1 MRSYLIPI
9 LAGLPILARSTLA
22 LASQDEGPDF
32 KAIFSPVLSSGA
44 RLFLPG
50 DPEYFKVNERW
61 SNLEDPQYDAA
72 IQPATELDVKNIVS
86 SATKHNISF
95 LATGS
100 AHSVKPGYASIKGA
114 VNIDLSQL
122 KNIALD
128 YDNDTVTIGPG
139 VQNSQVY
146 DVVYDVK
153 KEIPISTDRCISTI
167 GTMIGGG
174 LGTLYSTRGLL
185 ADSLLSANVVTAAG
199 DLVTASF
206 TENPDLFW
214 AIRGAGHNFGIV
226 TSATFRI
233 YDQTNGGN
241 SLVGD
246 FVIPNAKNASAFEIL
261 KSVDED
267 LEHNVFWGILI
278 GFNHTTKEADIH
290 LRLIVQGGD
299 EEAAPHLAKAQALNP
314 TVTSWENMTWNAYG
328 EPTEIMCNT
337 GWNSNMYQMGL
348 KKTDVDTLVS
358 SFNSWSTFSAEND
371 WFNGLIM
378 MERHSEKKVM
388 SVPKEEQ
395 GVYPWRD
402 TKIQMILVN
411 YVTDPK
417 YAGTLHD
424 FMQPVRADIQGAMGF
439 ENHHSYVN
447 EAYGDEGPKVWY
459 GEHNLPRLVAA
470 KQKWDPSSQF
480 GAGMPV
486 PLSL

>member
-22 LASQDEGPDF
+22 LASRDEGPDF

-44 RLFLPG
+44 HLFLPG

-86 SATKHNISF
+86 AATEHNISF

-100 AHSVKPGYASIKGA
+100 GHSVKPGYASVKGA
-114 VNIDLSQL
+114 VNIDLSL
-122 KNIALD
+122 MKNIALG
-128 YDNDTVTIGPG
+128 YDTDTVTVGPG
-139 VQNSQVY
+139 VKNSQVY

-153 KEIPISTDRCISTI
+153 KELPLSTDRCISTI

-174 LGTLYSTRGLL
+174 LGTLYSTRGIL
-185 ADSLLSANVVTAAG
+185 ADSLVSANVVTAAG
-199 DLVTASF
+199 DLVTASL

-226 TSATFRI
+226 TSATFKI

-246 FVIPNAKNASAFEIL
+246 FVIPNSRNASAFEIL

-278 GFNHTTKEADIH
+278 GFNHTTKEGATK
-290 LRLIVQGGD
+290 RLP
-299 EEAAPHLAKAQALNP
+299 PHLAKAKALNP
-314 TVTSWENMTWNAYG
+314 TVTSWENMTWNAFG

-358 SFNSWSTFSAEND
+358 SFNHWNTFSYEND
-371 WFNGLIM
+371 WYNGLIM

-395 GVYPWRD
+395 GVFPWRD

-417 YAGTLHD
+417 YAGTLND

-447 EAYGDEGPKVWY
+447 EAFGDEGPKVWY

-470 KQKWDPSSQF
+470 KQKWDPSNQF